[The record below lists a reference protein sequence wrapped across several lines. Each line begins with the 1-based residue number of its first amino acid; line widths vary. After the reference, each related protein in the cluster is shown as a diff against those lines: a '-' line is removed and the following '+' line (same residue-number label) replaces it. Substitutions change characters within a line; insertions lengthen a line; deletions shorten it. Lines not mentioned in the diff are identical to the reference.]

1 MNYNNPEYDALY
13 AKARACTDDA
23 EQTAV
28 YQQMETMLTE
38 TAANLYLQD
47 MADLVAVRSDLTG
60 YTFYPIYAQDLSMVA
75 YSE

>member
-1 MNYNNPEYDALY
+1 MY
-13 AKARACTDDA
+13 AQARASADDR
-23 EQTAV
+23 EQTAL

-47 MADLVAVRSDLTG
+47 MADLVAIRTGLEG
-60 YTFYPIYAQDLSMVA
+60 YTFYPIYAQDLSTVG